1 MSSQPRLYPRLK
13 TWAWY
18 VPDDPPHDDPSLI
31 STTPWSEPTRATR
44 RLLVA
49 QPRGVIGILV
59 AMVISA
65 PIGALTSLLIGQATE
80 HAFTETSWW
89 TLGFPVLAVMV
100 ILYVQYLSEASAD
113 AFTDMSQT
121 RTTHTLRLGLL
132 DRLLASPAALNPGRL
147 LNTVDEDSDFVGKL
161 KQILNF
167 PIMMVGYLTGGII
180 VIAPISWQ
188 VAIAMPVGAIC
199 TALVSGATAAPLSR
213 AAAKRRSTQAASLAI
228 ATDVAQGNRVVK
240 GLGAG
245 PVARERFGASAA
257 TALDAM
263 LAEVRLMA
271 VLQFARQLVPTSFA
285 IGILVWA
292 GWQTFEGAINPGG
305 MMTITMLVP
314 PAMTALG
321 HSLGMLTEVWSRG
334 KASAVRVGAL
344 LGELGEGEELP
355 DADPGEVTG
364 LVVWNPQTPAA
375 RAQVAA
381 WTRHLQRHRGALCPP
396 HRVSVLEGTL
406 EDNIDP
412 EGTATDVEGALEAAA
427 CSDIVRRLGGFGSHG
442 ELPAAPIGEAGLNLS
457 GGQRQRVALA
467 RALAANPDILVLDE
481 PTTGLDSLTLAAVA
495 ERTKEFRAGRT
506 TVVITSAATWAANAD
521 KVVTL

>member
-49 QPRGVIGILV
+49 QPRGVIGILIS
-59 AMVISA
+59 MVISA

-199 TALVSGATAAPLSR
+199 TALVSGATAARCP
-213 AAAKRRSTQAASLAI
+213 
-228 ATDVAQGNRVVK
+228 
-240 GLGAG
+240 
-245 PVARERFGASAA
+245 ARLRSAA
-257 TALDAM
+257 P
-263 LAEVRLMA
+263 RK
-271 VLQFARQLVPTSFA
+271 
-285 IGILVWA
+285 
-292 GWQTFEGAINPGG
+292 
-305 MMTITMLVP
+305 P
-314 PAMTALG
+314 PR
-321 HSLGMLTEVWSRG
+321 SLS
-334 KASAVRVGAL
+334 
-344 LGELGEGEELP
+344 P
-355 DADPGEVTG
+355 
-364 LVVWNPQTPAA
+364 
-375 RAQVAA
+375 
-381 WTRHLQRHRGALCPP
+381 
-396 HRVSVLEGTL
+396 
-406 EDNIDP
+406 
-412 EGTATDVEGALEAAA
+412 
-427 CSDIVRRLGGFGSHG
+427 
-442 ELPAAPIGEAGLNLS
+442 
-457 GGQRQRVALA
+457 
-467 RALAANPDILVLDE
+467 
-481 PTTGLDSLTLAAVA
+481 
-495 ERTKEFRAGRT
+495 RT
-506 TVVITSAATWAANAD
+506 
-521 KVVTL
+521 